1 MSDEFDDVQ
10 DPMPPSRSL
19 WPAPT
24 HPPAHSPAQVP
35 RLIAEVYAA
44 AAGPLRARLLE
55 CLLRPVGPLA
65 LAGLAAGAF
74 GAFLHRGGSR
84 RLAVSLDD
92 AARISAHQ
100 VLDLAG
106 FVAQIGPESF
116 QQVAAVL
123 ADNPIGLAAMGG
135 STLMLLLRA
144 LGRSPPAEGSGPPVP
159 PV

>member
-10 DPMPPSRSL
+10 DPVPVP
-19 WPAPT
+19 
-24 HPPAHSPAQVP
+24 HPPARSPTHAPAQVP
-35 RLIAEVYAA
+35 RLIAEVYAVA
-44 AAGPLRARLLE
+44 AAPLRARLLE

-135 STLMLLLRA
+135 SALVLLLRA
-144 LGRSPPAEGSGPPVP
+144 LGRSPPADAAGPAVP
-159 PV
+159 PS

>member
-10 DPMPPSRSL
+10 DPQPLSRRVQ
-19 WPAPT
+19 WAPAA
-24 HPPAHSPAQVP
+24 HPLAQVP
-35 RLIAEVYAA
+35 RLIAEIYAA
-44 AAGPLRARLLE
+44 AAQPLRARLLE

-116 QQVAAVL
+116 QQVAVVL

-135 STLMLLLRA
+135 SALVLLLRA
-144 LGRSPPAEGSGPPVP
+144 RGRAPQAEGAPAAAGPPQGG
-159 PV
+159 

>member
-10 DPMPPSRSL
+10 DPLPPSRRL
-19 WPAPT
+19 QP
-24 HPPAHSPAQVP
+24 PPAAHALAQVP
-35 RLIAEVYAA
+35 RLIAEVYGAA
-44 AAGPLRARLLE
+44 AEPLRARLLE

-123 ADNPIGLAAMGG
+123 VDNPIGLAAMGG
-135 STLMLLLRA
+135 SALVLLLRA
-144 LGRSPPAEGSGPPVP
+144 LGRAPQAEEAPAPAALPSGG
-159 PV
+159 

>member
-10 DPMPPSRSL
+10 DLLPPARPL
-19 WPAPT
+19 PRPAPAA
-24 HPPAHSPAQVP
+24 AHAMAQVP
-35 RLIAEVYAA
+35 RLIADVYAA

-74 GAFLHRGGSR
+74 GAFLHRGALR
-84 RLAVSLDD
+84 RQAVSLED
-92 AARISAHQ
+92 AARISAQQ

-116 QQVAAVL
+116 QQVAVVL
-123 ADNPIGLAAMGG
+123 GDIPLGLAAVGG
-135 STLMLLLRA
+135 SALVLLLRT
-144 LGRSPPAEGSGPPVP
+144 LGRAPAVKGVAQPGDE
-159 PV
+159 

>member
-10 DPMPPSRSL
+10 DPVPPSRGL
-19 WPAPT
+19 QPAPAA
-24 HPPAHSPAQVP
+24 HPPTQVP

-123 ADNPIGLAAMGG
+123 ADNPLGLAAMGG
-135 STLMLLLRA
+135 SALVLLLRA
-144 LGRSPPAEGSGPPVP
+144 LGRSPPAEATGSPAPPS
-159 PV
+159 

>member
-10 DPMPPSRSL
+10 DPVLPRHGVRLTQAARPL
-19 WPAPT
+19 PY
-24 HPPAHSPAQVP
+24 SPAQVP

-44 AAGPLRARLLE
+44 ATGPLRARLLE

-92 AARISAHQ
+92 AARISAHE

-116 QQVAAVL
+116 QQVAVVL
-123 ADNPIGLAAMGG
+123 ADNPVGLAAMGG
-135 STLMLLLRA
+135 SALVLLLRA
-144 LGRSPPAEGSGPPVP
+144 LGRSPPADSAAADER
-159 PV
+159 

>member
-10 DPMPPSRSL
+10 DALPPSRRL
-19 WPAPT
+19 LRPAPA
-24 HPPAHSPAQVP
+24 AHSLAQVP

-84 RLAVSLDD
+84 RLAVSLED

-116 QQVAAVL
+116 QQVAVVL
-123 ADNPIGLAAMGG
+123 GDNPLGLAAMGG
-135 STLMLLLRA
+135 SALVVLLRA
-144 LGRSPPAEGSGPPVP
+144 LGRAPAMEGAAEPAGE
-159 PV
+159 